1 MVGQDKQSCTG
12 RNINYISGETGLDVW
27 STTTKQVRL
36 ALEKE
41 DRLAVVPVQD
51 QWRLPLLA
59 KLLIDRGDKYYMCEN
74 YDLLTEQIESL
85 CVN

>member
-1 MVGQDKQSCTG
+1 M
-12 RNINYISGETGLDVW
+12 NVW
-27 STTTKQVRL
+27 STTSKQVRL
-36 ALEKE
+36 SLEKE
-41 DRLAVVPVQD
+41 DRLAVVPIQD

-59 KLLIDRGDKYYMCEN
+59 RLLTERGEKFYMCEN